1 MYLLFQSEDAERS
14 RGVEVVCYVEWEPM
28 KLRDRSQF
36 GDTKILVGLCKDK
49 KIEWWRH
56 RCQALEEC
64 RRQWPV
70 NDVTVATDKKYGR
83 PKSSYY
89 H

>member
-1 MYLLFQSEDAERS
+1 MHLLFQSEDAEGS

-36 GDTKILVGLCKDK
+36 GDTKIIVGLCKDK
-49 KIEWWRH
+49 KIELWRH

-64 RRQWPV
+64 RRQSV
-70 NDVTVATDKKYGR
+70 NDVTVAATDKKIR
-83 PKSSYY
+83 RAQI
-89 H
+89 